1 MQVSFLL
8 QKKDLIMSDNPFDD
22 FIDFLNNKH
31 GEEVWITVYK
41 HEPINNSEHDSGMY
55 CALVTKDKTEEAM
68 NENGW
73 DLMVGCGGPGFCTSY
88 EYGERVTTYY
98 TNSDE
103 DFLRIVLIRDFQGR
117 RDECIEILE
126 EFRLFHNLYYC
137 KDTGIYITFD
147 EAGDEEEVIKV
158 INNEVKIRRRYLR
171 SFMAAR
177 QMNLLL
183 YFELTRHYMDTKTF
197 LSEEKNE
204 KLKYTIFSGELYS
217 KGYESFSR
225 ILGKKLIRC
234 EPIEKSGVWPFKKDK
249 LYQDFII
256 GGDSDEP
263 ELFTSNPD
271 KLANNFGANPD
282 APHYLKP
289 VFFRKEVMQKYY
301 NSSDYEI
308 TDGYLRRNGSWS
320 LRFDNNSP
328 NHISVFLGDLGKDL
342 PEKEQVYWRSFN
354 LIPDGRMIS
363 RANYERSFLGNF
375 YNSENPE
382 HKFKASYRKM
392 QDYWSEKHGWDLFL
406 PLSEK
411 DQHFFSSLRS
421 MLTNEQSEFDAQVLG
436 LTKVTIDSIN
446 VKCLKKHLH
455 VTERDI
461 KSIALIEVLLKQIKS
476 DKVNELI
483 SLLRGLQSVRS
494 TGVAHR
500 KGTDYVKIINK
511 LNIDDGNYPAEFDQL
526 LLGMDYLFKE
536 IMHLDSSIS
545 E

>member
-1 MQVSFLL
+1 M
-8 QKKDLIMSDNPFDD
+8 DLIMLDNPFDD

-31 GEEVWITVYK
+31 GEELWITVYK
-41 HEPINNSEHDSGMY
+41 NEPINNSEQDSGMY

-68 NENGW
+68 NEAGW
-73 DLMVGCGGPGFCTSY
+73 DLMIGCGAPGFCTSY
-88 EYGERVTTYY
+88 ENGKKTTTYY

-103 DFLRIVLIRDFQGR
+103 DYLRLVLIRDFQGR
-117 RDECIEILE
+117 RDGYIEILE
-126 EFRLFHNLYYC
+126 EFRLFHNLFYC
-137 KDTGIYITFD
+137 KDTGTYATFD
-147 EAGDEEEVIKV
+147 ESGDEEEVIKV

-183 YFELTRHYMDTKTF
+183 YFELTRHYMERKNFT
-197 LSEEKNE
+197 SEEKNE
-204 KLKYTIFSGELYS
+204 TLKYTVFSGDSYS

-234 EPIEKSGVWPFKKDK
+234 EPLEKCGVWPFEKEKK
-249 LYQDFII
+249 YQEFII
-256 GGDSDEP
+256 GGDNDEP
-263 ELFTSNPD
+263 EVFTSNPD
-271 KLANNFGANPD
+271 KLANYFGANPD
-282 APHYLKP
+282 APHYLTP
-289 VFFRKEVMQKYY
+289 VFFRKQVMQKYY

-308 TDGYLRRNGSWS
+308 TDGHLSRNGSWS

-328 NHISVFLGDLGKDL
+328 NHISVFLGDLGKEL
-342 PEKEQVYWRSFN
+342 PEKEQIYWKSFN

-375 YNSENPE
+375 YDSENPE
-382 HKFKASYRKM
+382 HKFKNNYRALH
-392 QDYWSEKHGWDLFL
+392 DYWSEKYGWDLFL
-406 PLSEK
+406 PLSDK
-411 DQHFFSSLRS
+411 DEHFLSSLRS
-421 MLTNEQSEFDAQVLG
+421 MLTNEQAEFDAQVLA

-446 VKCLKKHLH
+446 VKCLKKHLQ
-455 VTERDI
+455 VDEGDF
-461 KSIALIEVLLKQIKS
+461 KSIALMEVLLQRLKS
-476 DKVNELI
+476 KKVIELI

-500 KGTDYVKIINK
+500 KGTDYVKIIKK

-526 LLGMDYLFKE
+526 LLGMNFLFKE
-536 IMHLDSSIS
+536 IMHLDSCAS